1 MEEIISMPI
10 SFELTPE
17 IMREIIMDHYSSPR
31 HKASPED
38 AASYF
43 STHSSSVNCID
54 DIDVYLKEENGVI
67 VDALWNG
74 VACAIS
80 TASTDIL
87 CDLLVGKKKDQALYI
102 IEQYKNMII
111 GQPYDK
117 DVLDEALAFMNTG
130 KQAARIHCATIGWD
144 AFEKIIEE
152 HRCEGGHCHGK

>member
-1 MEEIISMPI
+1 MPT
-10 SFELTPE
+10 SFEITPE

-31 HKASPED
+31 HKRAPENKD
-38 AASYF
+38 LYF

-54 DIDVYLKEENGVI
+54 DIDVYLEEKDGVV
-67 VDALWNG
+67 VDALWDG

-87 CDLLVGKKKDQALYI
+87 CDLLIGKKKDESLYV

-117 DVLDEALAFMNTG
+117 DVLDEALAFTNTG
-130 KQAARIHCATIGWD
+130 KQPARIHCATIGWD
-144 AFEKIIEE
+144 AFEKIIHE
-152 HRCEGGHCHGK
+152 HACEGGECHGK